1 MIKTKQELFS
11 AISKNENFSFSEI
24 DANLLDDKDVIKGLI
39 SKKIKG
45 GEIEIPKEYFT
56 DEMVGYALEKS
67 VESFKF
73 LPESYRFNTEF
84 VSKLSLTG
92 KDTTIL
98 RYASPNILANKPFIL
113 SSLKKDRKNFEENV
127 FGRWIG
133 IENESDSLYYY
144 LDDNL
149 KSDIEIIKAFVKIS
163 PNIFKDIPSKFR
175 QDVSICR
182 EFISVLPSNY
192 EYADLEVKKNKEL
205 AKDMCNIY
213 GDVIKYIKDFFGNDI
228 EIAEIALSNYGLALE
243 YFSDEIRNNKRLVE
257 LAINNN
263 HGAFKYASLEL
274 RGDIEIAKKAIS
286 QDGFNLEF
294 TSKELRND
302 EGIVKMAVSHKKSD
316 NNWGSGS
323 KSCGGAFKFSSE
335 SILSNKKIALMAL
348 SNEGSFGTDG
358 WGGDHFSEKP
368 LYSFLPDSLKNDV
381 EIALAAINSNSK
393 CIPFLVKSVLDNE
406 EVLGLIKAIKSLE
419 ENKQESTDSG
429 WGSSDWQ

>member
-24 DANLLDDKDVIKGLI
+24 DTKLLNDKDVIKGLI
-39 SKKIKG
+39 SKKSEG
-45 GEIEIPKEYFT
+45 AEIEIPIKYFT
-56 DEMVGYALEKS
+56 DEMVAYALEKS
-67 VESFKF
+67 IENFKF

-98 RYASPNILANKPFIL
+98 KYASPEILANKSFIL
-113 SSLKKDRKNFEENV
+113 SSLKKDRKNFEENSI
-127 FGRWIG
+127 GRWRGG

-149 KSDIEIIKAFVKIS
+149 KSDIEIIEAFEKIS
-163 PNIFKDIPSKFR
+163 PNIFKDIPSNFR
-175 QDVSICR
+175 QVVSICR
-182 EFISVLPSNY
+182 QFISVEASNY

-205 AKDMCNIY
+205 AKDMCNIH
-213 GDVIKYIKDFFGNDI
+213 GGVIKYIKDFFCNDI

-243 YFSDEIRNNKRLVE
+243 CFSNEIRNNKRLVE
-257 LAINNN
+257 LAINNH

-274 RGDIEIAKKAIS
+274 RGDIEIVQNAIS

-302 EGIVKMAVSHKKSD
+302 EGIVKMAISHKKSD
-316 NNWGSGS
+316 NDWGS
-323 KSCGGAFKFSSE
+323 KYCGGAFKFSSE
-335 SILSNKKIALMAL
+335 SILSNKKIALLAL

-368 LYSFLPDSLKNDV
+368 LYTFLPDSLKNDV

-429 WGSSDWQ
+429 WGNSDWQ